1 MGSIGKFIRGSQ
13 LLDHDTAMFAV
24 GFKWP
29 LLLITTLFLGMLWW
43 ALETGQ
49 SEHDAYL
56 VWMRIYAAGYM
67 FMEFPAAKLVN
78 IEDPLGG
85 GHLVPI
91 SILEYYPPV
100 AIAWAQF
107 KTLLWSSVAWTAG
120 IGTVGTLLYV
130 GISYYYGALAG
141 KIRHVRGA
149 KMVTA
154 DVLDRIVKQHNIAP
168 HLHRL
173 KAQFGIWYRAL
184 SLEER
189 LEHLKIRAYSIA
201 GVDYPLGTET
211 VHTLV
216 IGSTGS
222 GKTQTLL
229 DLVEQVRTRG
239 GKAVIFDVKGDYV
252 STFYDPKRDIILN
265 PSDQRCP
272 AWNIFDECRTLSEF
286 SVAAEALIPTEGSP
300 EEGFWISGART
311 LFVNYCMEMQ
321 ARGTPTNADLAKRLM
336 TASLEEIYAIVKD
349 TPAGVL
355 MDPKTDRMANSVR
368 AVFNTNARS
377 LLMLPSEGHPLSIR
391 DWVKRDAQDGSI
403 LFLSI
408 QFVDLKIC
416 KQLLTLW
423 IDTVLITMM
432 SGEGA
437 RDTRLW
443 TFIDEIGAL
452 HRLPSLK
459 SALESARSYGGAIVL
474 GCHSISQIRETYG
487 RDAEQTITGLLRTK
501 FFLSMADKESAE
513 YASELIGIEEVI
525 DVQEGATIGL
535 NSTRDARSL
544 SYSRTQRALRL
555 PQEIRDTKS
564 LSGYLKFP
572 EGLPVAPVM
581 ITPVKREKVAPG
593 FLARPI
599 LPARHLLPEVAED
612 VEKRRD
618 DPAPVEASPVSSVKS
633 DETGAVNPAD
643 SASSGTH
650 DTDDDGEGGQQKQG
664 QRIKIGLTA
673 GPEAKAGR
681 RKEKGAAKPG
691 SAERRHGELP
701 LEEPTKGGGA
711 GQAGRGSGT
720 SFMTTAGQSLEDKAI
735 GPGKEGGGGAVSGV
749 EPPDGTAG
757 ALSQGEQGTRHDITA
772 SAATAPGKVKPVPT
786 KARDPDELDFDR

>member
-1 MGSIGKFIRGSQ
+1 MAGIGKFIRGSQ

-29 LLLITTLFLGMLWW
+29 LLFIATLFLGTLWW
-43 ALETGQ
+43 RLETGQ
-49 SEHDAYL
+49 SDHDAYL

-78 IEDPLGG
+78 IEDPLGAA
-85 GHLVPI
+85 HLVPI

-107 KTLLWSSVAWTAG
+107 KALFWSSVAWTAV
-120 IGTVGTLLYV
+120 IGTVATLLYV

-141 KIRHVRGA
+141 KVRHVRGA

-154 DVLDRIVKQHNIAP
+154 AALNRIVKRHNIAP
-168 HLHRL
+168 HLDRL
-173 KAQFGIWYRAL
+173 KAQFGIWHRSL

-189 LEHLKIRAYSIA
+189 LDHLKIRAYSIA
-201 GVDYPLGTET
+201 GIDYPLGAET

-239 GKAVIFDVKGDYV
+239 GKAVIFDVKGDFV
-252 STFYDPKRDIILN
+252 STFYDPARDIILN

-377 LLMLPSEGHPLSIR
+377 LLMLPSEGDRFSIR
-391 DWVKRDAQDGSI
+391 DWVKRDAPDGSI

-432 SGEGA
+432 SGEGS

-474 GCHSISQIRETYG
+474 GCHTISQIRETYG

-501 FFLSMADKESAE
+501 FFLSMTDKESAE

-535 NSTRDARSL
+535 NSARDARSL
-544 SYSRTQRALRL
+544 SYTRTQRALRM

-572 EGLPVAPVM
+572 EGLPVAPVI
-581 ITPVKREKVAPG
+581 ITPVKRAKVAPG
-593 FLARPI
+593 FVARPI
-599 LPARHLLPEVAED
+599 PPARQPLPEKGED
-612 VEKRRD
+612 VGDTRD
-618 DPAPVEASPVSSVKS
+618 GPVPVEASPESRVTPE
-633 DETGAVNPAD
+633 DTGAVSSAD
-643 SASSGTH
+643 NASSEPQ
-650 DTDDDGEGGQQKQG
+650 DADDDGEGGQQKQG
-664 QRIKIGLTA
+664 QRVKIGLTA
-673 GPEAKAGR
+673 GPDAKAGR
-681 RKEKGAAKPG
+681 RKGKGAAQSG
-691 SAERRHGELP
+691 SAARQDGELP
-701 LEEPTKGGGA
+701 LEEPTKGEGA
-711 GQAGRGSGT
+711 GRAAQ
-720 SFMTTAGQSLEDKAI
+720 QSDTP
-735 GPGKEGGGGAVSGV
+735 PGKAAERTLGDTADGPRGESGDRAALGTKR
-749 EPPDGTAG
+749 PADTAG
-757 ALSQGEQGTRHDITA
+757 APSQSEQGARQD
-772 SAATAPGKVKPVPT
+772 STAPADRTPGNAKQAPT
-786 KARDPDELDFDR
+786 KGRDPDELDFDR